1 MPSPEKLAIEKQSAL
16 NCWYVT
22 GATASG
28 KSDVGVELAQ
38 RLNGEIISLDSMA
51 IYCGMDIGTA
61 KPTSA
66 QRQRVPHHLI
76 DIADPN
82 ETFSVS
88 RYRELALQTIDE
100 IRQRGR
106 TPIFV
111 GGTALYLKALLR
123 GIFEG
128 PPADWDF
135 RHEVMAEVQRVGL
148 EPLYKRLQQVD
159 PLAAHKLHPQDERRI
174 IRALEVYKQTGVPIS
189 HWQQE
194 FDLGTPAERCR
205 VFSIRFPRPILHDR
219 IASRVQE
226 MFRRG
231 LVAEVQQLLERW
243 AELSHTAMQAV
254 GYREVVEHLRNDRD
268 LATTMEQVLI
278 RTRRFA
284 RHQETWFRGLSECRM
299 IDIATIDSPQSIADR
314 LMELGREVQ
323 SGLVANEPGHAN

>member
-1 MPSPEKLAIEKQSAL
+1 MTKSEKHTAETQSAL
-16 NCWYVT
+16 NCWFVT

-28 KSDVGVELAQ
+28 KSDVGVELAE

-51 IYCGMDIGTA
+51 IYRGMDIGTA
-61 KPTSA
+61 KPTHS
-66 QRQRVPHHLI
+66 QRQRIVHHLI

-135 RHEVMAEVQRVGL
+135 RREVTAEVQRIGL

-174 IRALEVYKQTGVPIS
+174 IRALEVYKQTGIPIS

-194 FDLGTPAERCR
+194 FDVGASAERCR
-205 VFSIRFPRPILHDR
+205 VFSIRFPRPILHER

-231 LVAEVQQLLERW
+231 LVAEVQQLLDRW
-243 AELSHTAMQAV
+243 KAFSHTAMQAV
-254 GYREVVEHLRNDRD
+254 GYREVIELLRDERD
-268 LATTMEQVLI
+268 LASTMEQVLI

-284 RHQETWFRGLSECRM
+284 RHQETWFRGLSECRL
-299 IDIATIDSPQSIADR
+299 IEIATIDSPQSIADR
-314 LMELGREVQ
+314 LIELGRDVSFEREKNQ
-323 SGLVANEPGHAN
+323 PRPVA